1 MNCGHSFFPER
12 EAGGRLLSALTLRP
26 WDDPLRN
33 RLLCSTPLSSVPI
46 VLSLP
51 VFPWGDAL
59 EERITPQYLSCVFS
73 TPIPILPALFWGEPL
88 SELPSSTWYLHHPQ
102 YLDCT
107 RHSSFPFSVLF
118 RVTPLMDG
126 LLCCTR
132 AQCPYTQEPS
142 MLSTHSTHPPC
153 ELFGGNT
160 LNG

>member
-46 VLSLP
+46 VLILP
-51 VFPWGDAL
+51 VFLGV
-59 EERITPQYLSCVFS
+59 TPLRSG
-73 TPIPILPALFWGEPL
+73 LPHSIYPVYSVPPYPSSLRSSGVNP
-88 SELPSSTWYLHHPQ
+88 ELPSSTWYLHHPQ

-107 RHSSFPFSVLF
+107 RHLWFPFSLLF

-153 ELFGGNT
+153 ELFGGKHP
-160 LNG
+160 